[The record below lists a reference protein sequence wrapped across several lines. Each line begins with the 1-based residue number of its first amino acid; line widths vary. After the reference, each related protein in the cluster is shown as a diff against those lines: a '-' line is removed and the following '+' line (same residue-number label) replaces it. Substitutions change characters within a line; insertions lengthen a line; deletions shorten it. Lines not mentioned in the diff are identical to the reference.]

1 VSQVQRAPTGAVG
14 SERPLLVVFT
24 SATCGRSRRI
34 EPFLAQILQR
44 RRNHSTFKL
53 VRVDADRHPDQL
65 ERFGVR
71 RVPALLVVANGRV
84 RARLD
89 DPRTCSEISSFLA
102 PWLR

>member
-1 VSQVQRAPTGAVG
+1 M
-14 SERPLLVVFT
+14 LVFFG

-44 RRNHSTFKL
+44 RRNHETFKL
-53 VRVDADRHPDQL
+53 VRVDADRHPGHV
-65 ERFGVR
+65 ERFDVT
-71 RVPALLVVANGRV
+71 RVPALLVVAGGRV

-89 DPRTCSEISSFLA
+89 DPRTCAEISAFLA